1 MSEKIVFYKK
11 LTVVLVL
18 LGLVLCTPV
27 LHAASDTDAAGHQ
40 SIEELRQGQQED
52 LARLKSY
59 YDDLARKL
67 CPRLKNGQ
75 IDTSSPEYQSLE
87 KDYRQDHQKLREVY
101 LKKDP
106 RLADFQAGNDIPGIK
121 SSGSRPK
128 DVRADVDWTAET
140 PEALEAKRRQ
150 WEQRGDVVVE
160 EGHKIVNQTTD
171 ETLWK
176 PGSEPGSDALVHDGD
191 AHGTQGGRE
200 AVTRKKTP
208 EGHDIS
214 GDGIRDAEGAALD
227 HEKKYLDAKERN
239 NLKDQAK
246 TAVKSADDTGRKSD
260 VVDQARELKNY
271 GDEITSGIS
280 HLGEDSDQRAD
291 KVKEFQKKL
300 DSEMDASTA
309 EGRKKGQQTD
319 SLRKKIADSARKA
332 ENTGDPAWD
341 EARRNANYGDQD
353 TTSEAIENRRNDV
366 AESNQRTR
374 DEIARR
380 KAGTDPG
387 RPDADTADAA
397 KKTQTSDS
405 PHTKRVLPPEP
416 PALIKKTIPDPDGVD
431 SAGRKQAADDAA
443 RTRDKSG
450 SQDAA
455 GSPPGKSKAGQA
467 ADGFNTADDLIQAIE
482 TGTTYVEG
490 IQEGD
495 AGKAMS
501 PVVGQDTAKR
511 VKMENAQKWADLE
524 GKADEAKKT
533 EVSSELEAKLRRM
546 GASAD
551 EARSARDKWDKGDV
565 KGFRDDVA
573 KIKARGQKDQAP
585 RGLAPADSIEEEDG
599 ALDRLKEG
607 GKQAGRYV
615 DSFYGG
621 INDRTQQ
628 SVENRDELNNVQDN
642 IQGGIQDEIDN
653 ELIKKMMRK
662 GVPYQEAR
670 DALEQKRSGDSRAW
684 NQLRDNLP
692 GRGDPSAKHDGEGL
706 SADGKTQSYETGD
719 LTEDWKDNAL
729 KEAEQKGNTILKP
742 IDMIAEWQEANHLEE
757 MRENKRAAEFYK
769 AMRKWGAGKE
779 EALKAARAFAETGD
793 RTKSGNIYQKYLKEN
808 LEKQKVAER
817 PNEKQDAAGNWVCK
831 NGYHRVNGKCVP
843 EPEPEC
849 RSDAQC
855 QAGYVCKQGKCVSPF
870 DSGYDDYE
878 KTLAQRTGDRD
889 QDRADQIAADQ
900 SSAPKPK
907 GYTSKD
913 LSSDLDTAQNDLD
926 GRCQSD
932 SQCPPGY
939 VCSNGSCV
947 DPFQTGQPADS
958 GADPSPASG
967 GDPAGDPM
975 HPPDPAA
982 APGTGPDPAEPAAP
996 ASSAQSLAVNAS
1008 VTDEKADSIQ
1018 YAVAASVTGVT
1029 RPVSLQLSLQNAA
1042 TGGSTKTLNADG
1054 TATWAVTV
1062 LDKNATAT
1070 VRRSDTGNSQ
1080 SISLPGKKPVAQPPA
1095 ASSPDPPAQAPAANY
1110 DGIYKGWAKY
1120 VCVRNG
1126 KESSRGTLEGYVLIR
1141 GNKIVDGDIEGTIS
1155 GSKISGKDVDS
1166 GFTFTGDINYKRA
1179 YGTVSGSFLGAPC
1192 RGTFEFIKQ

>member
-1 MSEKIVFYKK
+1 MFGKVVSYKK
-11 LTVVLVL
+11 LAVVLLL
-18 LGLVLCTPV
+18 LGVAWCIPPLN
-27 LHAASDTDAAGHQ
+27 AASDTGAAGQ
-40 SIEELRQGQQED
+40 QRIEDLRQRQQED

-67 CPRLKNGQ
+67 CPRLENGQ
-75 IDTSSPEYQSLE
+75 IDTSSSEYQNLE
-87 KDYRQDHQKLREVY
+87 KDYRQDHEKLRKAY

-106 RLADFQAGNDIPGIK
+106 RLTDFQPGNEISGIK

-140 PEALEAKRRQ
+140 PEALAAKRRQ
-150 WEQRGDVVVE
+150 WEQRGDVIVDH
-160 EGHKIVNQTTD
+160 GHKIVNETTD

-200 AVTRKKTP
+200 AVTRKKSP

-246 TAVKSADDTGRKSD
+246 TAVKSADDIGRKSD

-280 HLGEDSDQRAD
+280 HLGEDPDQRAD

-332 ENTGDPAWD
+332 ENSGDAAWD
-341 EARRNANYGDQD
+341 AARKNANYGDQD
-353 TTSEAIENRRNDV
+353 TTSAAIENRRNDV

-374 DEIARR
+374 EEIARR
-380 KAGTDPG
+380 KAGTDPD
-387 RPDADTADAA
+387 RPDADTAEAA
-397 KKTQTSDS
+397 KKTQTSDT
-405 PHTKRVLPPEP
+405 PDTKRKTPPEP
-416 PALIKKTIPDPDGVD
+416 PALIKKTISDPDGVTD
-431 SAGRKQAADDAA
+431 STGKKQAAADDAA
-443 RTRDKSG
+443 RTRDNSG

-455 GSPPGKSKAGQA
+455 GATPARSKTGQA

-495 AGKAMS
+495 AGKAIS

-511 VKMENAQKWADLE
+511 VKMENAREWADLE
-524 GKADEAKKT
+524 GQADEAKKT

-546 GASAD
+546 GASAQ
-551 EARSARDKWDKGDV
+551 EARDARDKWDKGDV
-565 KGFRDDVA
+565 KGFREDVA
-573 KIKARGQKDQAP
+573 KIKARGQKDPAP
-585 RGLAPADSIEEEDG
+585 RGLAPDGPIEDEDG

-621 INDRTQQ
+621 INERTQQ
-628 SVENRDELNNVQDN
+628 SVEKRDELNNVQEE
-642 IQGGIQDEIDN
+642 IQDGIQDEIDN
-653 ELIKKMMRK
+653 ALIKKMMRK
-662 GVPYQEAR
+662 GVPYKKAR
-670 DALEQKRSGDSRAW
+670 DALEQKRSGDARAW
-684 NQLRDNLP
+684 NQLRDSLP
-692 GRGDPSAKHDGEGL
+692 GRGDPSARHDGDGL
-706 SADGKTQSYETGD
+706 SADGKTQSYETSE

-742 IDMIAEWQEANHLEE
+742 FDMIAEWKEANHLEE
-757 MRENKRAAEFYK
+757 MRDNQRAAEFYK

-779 EALKAARAFAETGD
+779 EALEAARAFAETGD
-793 RTKSGNIYQKYLKEN
+793 RSKSGKIYQKYKKEN
-808 LEKQKVAER
+808 LEKREAADH
-817 PNEKQDAAGNWVCK
+817 PNEKKDAAGNWVCK

-855 QAGYVCKQGKCVSPF
+855 PAGYVCRQGKCMSPF

-947 DPFQTGQPADS
+947 DPFQSGPPADP
-958 GADPSPASG
+958 GAAPSPAPG

-982 APGTGPDPAEPAAP
+982 APGTDPDPAAP
-996 ASSAQSLAVNAS
+996 PPSTPSLAVNAS
-1008 VTDEKADSIQ
+1008 VIDEKTDSIQ
-1018 YAVAASVTGVT
+1018 YAVAASVTGISQ
-1029 RPVSLQLSLQNAA
+1029 PVSLTLSLQNAA
-1042 TGGSTKTLNADG
+1042 TGGSTKTLTADG

-1070 VRRSDTGNSQ
+1070 VRRSDTGASQ
-1080 SISLPGKKPVAQPPA
+1080 SISLPGKKPVAQPPPA
-1095 ASSPDPPAQAPAANY
+1095 PSPDPPAQAPAANY

-1126 KESSRGTLEGYVLIR
+1126 KESSRGTLEGYVLVR

-1155 GSKISGKDVDS
+1155 GSKISGKDLDS

-1192 RGTFEFIKQ
+1192 RGTFEFTRQ